1 MQSLMNRETK
11 QTASIL
17 LYICYR
23 FFVIFF
29 LAAAALTRVPAY
41 AQVGDTLS
49 LDEALKSLDSL
60 PGGSWEFSWD
70 PLFCSGVFSKP
81 EHRIVFQTGI
91 PGEPGLAVI
100 DGRELISS
108 PAPFMEDGRLCF
120 PKAFVGAVKA
130 VLERAVQDETRFRIA
145 AIIVDPGHGGKD
157 TGAIGEHVIK
167 GEMIKVLEK
176 DITLKVAQDLHTR
189 LSRAFPDKQVLLT
202 RTGDTYP
209 SLENR
214 VDIANNVELEE
225 NEAVVFISIHA
236 NASFNKTVRGY
247 EIWYL
252 RPDVRRELIDRSKY
266 TNSKEVIDIYN
277 AMLEEEFTTESI
289 MMAQSILKSF
299 DEVLGKDLPSRGIK
313 AEEWFVVR
321 NARMPSV
328 LVEMGFI
335 TNEKDAALMLDEGYL
350 KKFSEALYKGI
361 MTFVVD
367 FEASG
372 GFIVAE

>member
-1 MQSLMNRETK
+1 VLFRST
-11 QTASIL
+11 QTASSLPYIL
-17 LYICYR
+17 CR
-23 FFVIFF
+23 FFAIFF
-29 LAAAALTRVPAY
+29 LAALTRTPAH
-41 AQVGDTLS
+41 AQVHETLS
-49 LDEALKSLDSL
+49 LDEVLKSLDSL
-60 PGGSWEFSWD
+60 PGGNWEFSWD
-70 PLFCSGVFSKP
+70 PLFRSGVFSMP

-100 DGRELISS
+100 DGRELVSP
-108 PAPFMEDGRLCF
+108 PAPFLEDGRLCF
-120 PKAFVGAVKA
+120 PKAFVSAVKG
-130 VLERAVQDETRFRIA
+130 VLERAVQGETRFRIA

-157 TGAIGEHVIK
+157 TGAIGEHVVR
-167 GEMIKVLEK
+167 GEVIKVLEK
-176 DITLKVAQDLHTR
+176 DITLKVARDLHTR

-209 SLENR
+209 SLEDR
-214 VDIANNVELEE
+214 VNIANKVELKE

-299 DEVLGKDLPSRGIK
+299 DETLGKDLPSRGIK

-328 LVEMGFI
+328 LVELGFI
-335 TNEKDAALMLDEGYL
+335 TNEKDVALMIDEGYL
-350 KKFSEALYKGI
+350 KKFAEALYKGI
-361 MTFVVD
+361 MAFVVD